1 MGKKST
7 KSRFKKEVLDLGAEA
22 CLPANLSDE
31 WIRHLD
37 NELQSLDS
45 ITDAVDENQPCAML
59 AVVKILHAKNGGG
72 SIFIDIMKEFY
83 QKLKEYRIEIALETV
98 RRRRA
103 EINYEVATMDNIFTN
118 RSVVGVKTQ

>member
-1 MGKKST
+1 MGKKLT
-7 KSRFKKEVLDLGAEA
+7 KSRFKKEVLDYGAEA

-37 NELQSLDS
+37 DELKSLDS
-45 ITDAVDENQPCAML
+45 IIGAEDEIQPCAML

-72 SIFIDIMKEFY
+72 SIFMDIMTELY

-98 RRRRA
+98 RRRA
-103 EINYEVATMDNIFTN
+103 EKKYEVATIDTIFTN
-118 RSVVGVKTQ
+118 RSVVCVKTQ